1 MSQDLVKPK
10 RNGEQFISPWE
21 VWTVSFTKLFRF
33 LFLTRSEGNNPQ
45 NEPLDTM
52 LPVIKDDLSKFNTQ
66 PALGIRHMW
75 IGHATSLLQFDGVT
89 FLTDPIFS
97 DYCSPLRMLGP
108 RRYRPPPCTVQ
119 DLPHI
124 DFVLI
129 SHNHYDHLDYST
141 VVQLNDRFGD
151 NLTWYVPLGLKQWM
165 NDSGCNNVIEMNW
178 WEEHTISAKDVRV
191 ICTPCQHW
199 CRRGIWDTNKV
210 LWCSWCVVGPKSKF
224 YFAGDTGYCDV
235 FKTIGK
241 HYGPFDL
248 ATIPIG
254 AYNPSDS
261 EVDFPNLNKDNLTD
275 EEFMDSDLDEDLSE
289 SDEAES
295 FTPSAE
301 EWRPVDDHDCG
312 PRPVLFTAHPGPK
325 HALAPDAKPV
335 DYVNLFLTDDIVN
348 LVVNETNKYARQFI
362 KDNHKNLETTPRS
375 RVQSPNM
382 RCSWAFY
389 LIPCSLSHLK
399 MP

>member
-1 MSQDLVKPK
+1 MSQDLIKPK

-52 LPVIKDDLSKFNTQ
+52 LPVIKDDLSKLNTQ

-75 IGHATSLLQFDGVT
+75 VGHATSLLQFDGVT

-178 WEEHTISAKDVRV
+178 WEEHTISGKDVRV

-210 LWCSWCVVGPKSKF
+210 LWCSWCVIGPKSKF

-254 AYNPSDS
+254 AYNPRWMLAYQH
-261 EVDFPNLNKDNLTD
+261 VDPEEAIKIHIDVKASHSIGIHWGTFP
-275 EEFMDSDLDEDLSE
+275 M
-289 SDEAES
+289 
-295 FTPSAE
+295 
-301 EWRPVDDHDCG
+301 G
-312 PRPVLFTAHPGPK
+312 
-325 HALAPDAKPV
+325 AK
-335 DYVNLFLTDDIVN
+335 
-348 LVVNETNKYARQFI
+348 E
-362 KDNHKNLETTPRS
+362 
-375 RVQSPNM
+375 
-382 RCSWAFY
+382 FY
-389 LIPCSLSHLK
+389 LEPRTKLEQLMKEKEMDPSKFCTVPHGKIITIGEDA
-399 MP
+399 MT

>member
-1 MSQDLVKPK
+1 
-10 RNGEQFISPWE
+10 
-21 VWTVSFTKLFRF
+21 
-33 LFLTRSEGNNPQ
+33 
-45 NEPLDTM
+45 M

-108 RRYRPPPCTVQ
+108 R
-119 DLPHI
+119 
-124 DFVLI
+124 
-129 SHNHYDHLDYST
+129 
-141 VVQLNDRFGD
+141 RFGD

-254 AYNPSDS
+254 AYNPRYL
-261 EVDFPNLNKDNLTD
+261 VC
-275 EEFMDSDLDEDLSE
+275 FM
-289 SDEAES
+289 
-295 FTPSAE
+295 
-301 EWRPVDDHDCG
+301 
-312 PRPVLFTAHPGPK
+312 
-325 HALAPDAKPV
+325 
-335 DYVNLFLTDDIVN
+335 N
-348 LVVNETNKYARQFI
+348 
-362 KDNHKNLETTPRS
+362 
-375 RVQSPNM
+375 
-382 RCSWAFY
+382 
-389 LIPCSLSHLK
+389 
-399 MP
+399 